1 MSWKVISILVFLL
14 ICWIVAH
21 LSYIRDLEREIKES
35 RKGDQPF
42 SPSQGPGWVA
52 RLSKRGLKPAQNV
65 HLGIM
70 DEGDAVKSI
79 LQMGYKPQDIKSL
92 EYLQ

>member
-1 MSWKVISILVFLL
+1 MPWKTISFIVFLL

-21 LSYIRDLEREIKES
+21 FSYVGDLEREIKEL
-35 RKGDQPF
+35 RKGGKPF
-42 SPSQGPGWVA
+42 SPSQGPGWSA
-52 RLSKRGLKPAQNV
+52 RLSKRGLKPAQNI

>member
-1 MSWKVISILVFLL
+1 MPWEVISILVFLL
-14 ICWIVAH
+14 ICWIIAY
-21 LSYIRDLEREIKES
+21 LSYVHDLEREVKELK
-35 RKGDQPF
+35 KGNKPL
-42 SPSQGPGWVA
+42 SPSQGPGWSA
-52 RLSKRGLKPAQNV
+52 RLSKRGLKPAQNI

>member
-1 MSWKVISILVFLL
+1 MIEV
-14 ICWIVAH
+14 
-21 LSYIRDLEREIKES
+21 KELK
-35 RKGDQPF
+35 KGNKPF
-42 SPSQGPGWVA
+42 SPSQESGWVA
-52 RLSKRGLKPAQNV
+52 QLSKRGLKPAQNV

>member
-1 MSWKVISILVFLL
+1 MSWKIISFIVFLL
-14 ICWIVAH
+14 ICWIMAH
-21 LSYIRDLEREIKES
+21 LSYVGDLEREVKELK
-35 RKGDQPF
+35 KGNKPF
-42 SPSQGPGWVA
+42 SPSQESGWVA
-52 RLSKRGLKPAQNV
+52 QLSKRGLKPAQNV

-70 DEGDAVKSI
+70 DEGDAIKSI